1 LKNRPNIVTIAG
13 FDPSNGAGLTADVK
27 TFETL
32 KCYGLSVC
40 TANTVQDDKRF
51 KACHWMPIAVVLSQI
66 EILFNRFEI
75 NYVKIGILENWET
88 LSLLVKKLLELKPNV
103 KIVLDPVLKSSS
115 DFDFHAVVTSNNFCR
130 TEQSCT
136 EQSRSIE
143 VDKNYIENK
152 LDEILEKI
160 YLLTPNYKEI
170 EQLYP
175 DKNIEETIK
184 HISSKTNL
192 FLKGG
197 HHPDKLGKDVLFTVE
212 GKEYNLSPKLK
223 NCHEKHGSGCVLS
236 SAITSYLA
244 LGFPLLKAS
253 YRGKRYT
260 EKFLSSNKS
269 LLGFHSKK

>member
-1 LKNRPNIVTIAG
+1 MKKRPYILTIAG
-13 FDPSNGAGLTADVK
+13 LDPSSGAGLTADIK

-40 TANTVQDDKRF
+40 TANTVQNDIDF
-51 KACHWMPIAVVLSQI
+51 EACHWMSSDVILEQLNIVFKQFQI
-66 EILFNRFEI
+66 D
-75 NYVKIGILENWET
+75 YVKIGIVENWNV
-88 LSLLVKKLLELKPNV
+88 LSLIVGELLELNPKI
-103 KIVLDPVLKSSS
+103 KIVLDPVLSSS
-115 DFDFHAVVTSNNFCR
+115 SKFDFHNSN
-130 TEQSCT
+130 T
-136 EQSRSIE
+136 
-143 VDKNYIENK
+143 
-152 LDEILEKI
+152 EILDKLFSKI
-160 YLLTPNYKEI
+160 YMLTPNYNEI
-170 EQLYP
+170 KQLYP
-175 DKNIEETIK
+175 ELELQDAIK

-197 HHPDKLGKDVLFTVE
+197 HHPDKLGKDELFTLN
-212 GKEYNLSPKLK
+212 GQGYHLNPKLSD
-223 NCHEKHGSGCVLS
+223 CTEKHGSGCVLS

>member
-1 LKNRPNIVTIAG
+1 LKKRPNILTIAG

-40 TANTVQDDKRF
+40 TANTIQDDVAF
-51 KACHWMPIAVVLSQI
+51 KACHWIPVDVILDQI
-66 EILFNRFEI
+66 EVLFKRFQI
-75 NYVKIGILENWET
+75 NYVKIGIVENWET
-88 LSLLVKKLLELKPNV
+88 LSLLVEKLLELNSGV
-103 KIVLDPVLKSSS
+103 KIVLDPVLTSSSNFNFHLNVSSS
-115 DFDFHAVVTSNNFCR
+115 DVDTSSAV
-130 TEQSCT
+130 E
-136 EQSRSIE
+136 RSHQ
-143 VDKNYIENK
+143 DL
-152 LDEILEKI
+152 LDNILSKV
-160 YLLTPNYKEI
+160 YLLTPNYNEI
-170 EQLYP
+170 QQLYP
-175 DKNIEETIK
+175 EKDVTETIK

-197 HHPDKLGKDVLFTVE
+197 HNDKAIGKDELFTFE
-212 GKEYNLSPKLK
+212 GKQFTLNPKLK
-223 NCHEKHGSGCVLS
+223 NCSEKHGSGCVLS

-244 LGFPLLKAS
+244 LGFPLLKAC